1 MSFKLSP
8 LMLFLILLIVLVIS
22 VVFGNM
28 LNMEGFVSFGYNVN
42 NLNSVNIPQYNKTT
56 SVYKLYD
63 NICYDNRNGNLIEV
77 DATMYSGNADLT
89 GSTINSL
96 YVTPRDGIST
106 TIYNNQISG
115 NTVLSVNTD
124 KSMVN
129 TLNASYS
136 SWIYPTQS
144 NNTDKYSVIYL
155 PWNDSTYVHLINN
168 TTNMN
173 VGTYMFG
180 SANTMSQNMYTNS
193 NINLITTSKNTSV
206 YNTTVVNKYYDMS
219 KNLYKISDYVEF
231 DTSNANLII
240 QQNDGSIIIYDR
252 FSNPETVKTPGTIS
266 NTTNGITNVPF
277 NSWLVTDVAGQN
289 IVLYIS
295 NALKTL
301 VAIIQYDV
309 TQKSYN
315 LVNVCRFTEKG
326 LDKPSSTS
334 NVTISSS
341 SPLSQVPAV
350 STSTSTLN
358 NVTDANDKMPT
369 NALSEYFK
377 WYWFYKTNQ
386 NKNSEFS
393 EDYILKTQIV
403 PPVCPSC
410 PACPSCAGGVCSNC
424 GGQGGSG
431 TLSTTGNTVVKS
443 TTIPT
448 SISTSTSTNIPGAVA
463 SLGTTAGDVAGKTI
477 DATGKLVGGA
487 TNIGESAVKGT
498 VGLAKET
505 AGGAVGLA
513 KETVGGAVGLAKETV
528 GGAVGLVKEAGAGL
542 KDLLK
547 SNPTDIRPNQSQ
559 SGQITQG
566 QSVNSQYQTSQSSKY
581 GTQTTGADNYSYYG
595 ALPPKSSNFMPITA
609 DFSAFGK

>member
-1 MSFKLSP
+1 MSLKLSP

-22 VVFGNM
+22 IVFGNM

-42 NLNSVNIPQYNKTT
+42 NLNSLNIPQYNTT
-56 SVYKLYD
+56 ASVYKLYD
-63 NICYDNRNGNLIEV
+63 NICYDNRNGNLIEI
-77 DATMYSGNADLT
+77 DSTTYSGNADLT

-96 YVTPRDGIST
+96 YVTPRDGLT
-106 TIYNNQISG
+106 TTVYGNRLSG

-124 KSMVN
+124 KSMINTVN
-129 TLNASYS
+129 TSYS
-136 SWIYPTQS
+136 CWMYPTQS
-144 NNTDKYSVIYL
+144 YNTDEYSVMYL
-155 PWNDSTYVHLINN
+155 PWNDSTYIHIINN
-168 TTNMN
+168 RLNSN
-173 VGTYMFG
+173 IGTYMFG
-180 SANTMSQNMYTNS
+180 KGNTMSQSLYTNS
-193 NINLITTSKNTSV
+193 NINLMTTSKNTSV

-252 FSNPETVKTPGTIS
+252 FSNPETVNRPGTIS
-266 NTTNGITNVPF
+266 NTTNNISNAPF

-289 IVLYIS
+289 VVLYIT
-295 NALKTL
+295 NGLNTL
-301 VAIIQYDV
+301 IAIIQYDV

-315 LVNVCRFTEKG
+315 LVNVCRFNEKG
-326 LDKPSSTS
+326 LDKGSSNSNLANTS
-334 NVTISSS
+334 G
-341 SPLSQVPAV
+341 SPLSQIPSI
-350 STSTSTLN
+350 STATPISSN
-358 NVTDANDKMPT
+358 IPNEPNDKMSK

-386 NKNSEFS
+386 NKNTEFS
-393 EDYILKTQIV
+393 EDYILKSQIV

-410 PACPSCAGGVCSNC
+410 PACPGCTGGVCGNC

-431 TLSTTGNTVVKS
+431 TLSTTGNTVVQ
-443 TTIPT
+443 TTKLP
-448 SISTSTSTNIPGAVA
+448 TSTNIPGAVA

-487 TNIGESAVKGT
+487 SGLGEKAVTGT

-542 KDLLK
+542 KDILK
-547 SNPTDIRPNQSQ
+547 SHPTDIKKQGQ
-559 SGQITQG
+559 AGEVQAGQI
-566 QSVNSQYQTSQSSKY
+566 QSTSQVSKY

-595 ALPPKSSNFMPITA
+595 ALPPNSSNFMPITA

>member
-1 MSFKLSP
+1 
-8 LMLFLILLIVLVIS
+8 
-22 VVFGNM
+22 
-28 LNMEGFVSFGYNVN
+28 
-42 NLNSVNIPQYNKTT
+42 
-56 SVYKLYD
+56 
-63 NICYDNRNGNLIEV
+63 
-77 DATMYSGNADLT
+77 
-89 GSTINSL
+89 
-96 YVTPRDGIST
+96 
-106 TIYNNQISG
+106 
-115 NTVLSVNTD
+115 
-124 KSMVN
+124 
-129 TLNASYS
+129 
-136 SWIYPTQS
+136 
-144 NNTDKYSVIYL
+144 
-155 PWNDSTYVHLINN
+155 
-168 TTNMN
+168 
-173 VGTYMFG
+173 
-180 SANTMSQNMYTNS
+180 
-193 NINLITTSKNTSV
+193 
-206 YNTTVVNKYYDMS
+206 
-219 KNLYKISDYVEF
+219 
-231 DTSNANLII
+231 
-240 QQNDGSIIIYDR
+240 
-252 FSNPETVKTPGTIS
+252 
-266 NTTNGITNVPF
+266 
-277 NSWLVTDVAGQN
+277 
-289 IVLYIS
+289 LYIS

-309 TQKSYN
+309 RQKSYN

-326 LDKPSSTS
+326 LDKHASNS
-334 NVTISSS
+334 NVAITTNN
-341 SPLSQVPAV
+341 PLSQIPVI
-350 STSTSTLN
+350 STPVNNLN
-358 NVTDANDKMPT
+358 TTPGEQNMPT

-393 EDYILKTQIV
+393 EDYILKSQIV

-443 TTIPT
+443 TTTP
-448 SISTSTSTNIPGAVA
+448 TSTNIPGAVA

-505 AGGAVGLA
+505 
-513 KETVGGAVGLAKETV
+513 VGGAVGLAKETV

-547 SNPTDIRPNQSQ
+547 SNPTNIRPNQSQ
-559 SGQITQG
+559 SGEITKG
-566 QSVNSQYQTSQSSKY
+566 QSQSLNSSSQASKY

>member
-1 MSFKLSP
+1 MSIKLSP
-8 LMLFLILLIVLVIS
+8 LILFLILLVVLVIS
-22 VVFGNM
+22 IVFGNM

-42 NLNSVNIPQYNKTT
+42 NLNNINIPQYNTSKT
-56 SVYKLYD
+56 VNKLYD
-63 NICYDNRNGNLIEV
+63 NIFYDNKNGNLIEI
-77 DATMYSGNADLT
+77 DATSYSGNTDLT

-96 YVTPRDGIST
+96 YVTPRDGITT

-124 KSMVN
+124 KSMLN
-129 TLNASYS
+129 TLSPSYS
-136 SWIYPTQS
+136 CWIYPTQS
-144 NNTDKYSVIYL
+144 NNTDKYTAIYL
-155 PWNDSTYVHLINN
+155 PWNDSTYLHLINN
-168 TTNMN
+168 TNNMN
-173 VGTYMFG
+173 IGTYMFG
-180 SANTMSQNMYTNS
+180 PANTMSQNMYTNS
-193 NINLITTSKNTSV
+193 NINLITTSKNT
-206 YNTTVVNKYYDMS
+206 TVFDTYVTDRYYDMS
-219 KNLYKISDYVEF
+219 KNLYKISDYIEF
-231 DTSNANLII
+231 DVSNANLII

-252 FSNPETVKTPGTIS
+252 FSNAETVKTPGTIS
-266 NTTNGITNVPF
+266 NTTSKITNSSF
-277 NSWLVTDVAGQN
+277 SSWLVTDTVGQN
-289 IVLYIS
+289 LVLYIR

-301 VAIIQYDV
+301 VAVIQYDV
-309 TQKSYN
+309 TQRIYN
-315 LVNVCRFTEKG
+315 LVNVCRFNENG
-326 LDKPSSTS
+326 LDKGHAGRNAYLTTNNHLMQSPTIPSSS
-334 NVTISSS
+334 NSLYVNTGNTNTGNI
-341 SPLSQVPAV
+341 P
-350 STSTSTLN
+350 N
-358 NVTDANDKMPT
+358 

-410 PACPSCAGGVCSNC
+410 PACPSCPGGVCGNC

-431 TLSTTGNTVVKS
+431 TLSTTGNTVVK
-443 TTIPT
+443 
-448 SISTSTSTNIPGAVA
+448 STNIPGAVA

-487 TNIGESAVKGT
+487 SGLGEKAVTGT

-505 AGGAVGLA
+505 AGGAVGLT

-547 SNPTDIRPNQSQ
+547 SNPTDIRRNQIQ
-559 SGQITQG
+559 SGE
-566 QSVNSQYQTSQSSKY
+566 VNSQYQTSQASKY

>member
-1 MSFKLSP
+1 MSIKLSP
-8 LMLFLILLIVLVIS
+8 LILFLILLVVLVIS
-22 VVFGNM
+22 IVFGNM

-42 NLNSVNIPQYNKTT
+42 NLNRINIPQYNTT
-56 SVYKLYD
+56 SSVYKLYD
-63 NICYDNRNGNLIEV
+63 NIFYDNKNGNLIEI
-77 DATMYSGNADLT
+77 DATSYSGNTDLT

-96 YVTPRDGIST
+96 YVTPRDGITT

-124 KSMVN
+124 KSMLN
-129 TLNASYS
+129 TLSPSYS
-136 SWIYPTQS
+136 CWIYPTQS
-144 NNTDKYSVIYL
+144 NNTDKYTAIYL
-155 PWNDSTYVHLINN
+155 PWNDSTYLHLINN
-168 TTNMN
+168 TNNMN
-173 VGTYMFG
+173 IGTYMFG
-180 SANTMSQNMYTNS
+180 PANTMSQNMYTNS
-193 NINLITTSKNTSV
+193 NINLITTSKNT
-206 YNTTVVNKYYDMS
+206 TVFDTYVTDRYYDMS
-219 KNLYKISDYVEF
+219 KNLYKISDYIEF
-231 DTSNANLII
+231 DVSNANLII

-252 FSNPETVKTPGTIS
+252 FSNAETVKTPGTIS
-266 NTTNGITNVPF
+266 NTTSKITNSSF
-277 NSWLVTDVAGQN
+277 SSWLVTDTVGQN
-289 IVLYIS
+289 LVLYIR

-301 VAIIQYDV
+301 VAVIQYDV
-309 TQKSYN
+309 TQRIYN
-315 LVNVCRFTEKG
+315 LVNVCRFNENG
-326 LDKPSSTS
+326 LDKGHAGRNAYLTTNNHLMQSPTIPSSS
-334 NVTISSS
+334 NSLYVNTGNTNTGNI
-341 SPLSQVPAV
+341 P
-350 STSTSTLN
+350 N
-358 NVTDANDKMPT
+358 

-410 PACPSCAGGVCSNC
+410 PACPSCPGGVCGNC

-431 TLSTTGNTVVKS
+431 TLSTTGNTVVK
-443 TTIPT
+443 
-448 SISTSTSTNIPGAVA
+448 STNIPGAVA

-487 TNIGESAVKGT
+487 SGLGEKAVTGT

-547 SNPTDIRPNQSQ
+547 SNPTDIRRNQIQ
-559 SGQITQG
+559 S
-566 QSVNSQYQTSQSSKY
+566 SEVNSQYQTSQASKY

>member
-1 MSFKLSP
+1 MSIKLSP
-8 LMLFLILLIVLVIS
+8 LILFLILLVVLVIS
-22 VVFGNM
+22 IVFGNM

-42 NLNSVNIPQYNKTT
+42 NLNRINIPQYNTT
-56 SVYKLYD
+56 SSVYKLYD
-63 NICYDNRNGNLIEV
+63 NIFYDNKNGNLIEI
-77 DATMYSGNADLT
+77 DATSYSGNTDLT

-96 YVTPRDGIST
+96 YVTPRDGITT

-124 KSMVN
+124 KSMLN
-129 TLNASYS
+129 TLSPSYS
-136 SWIYPTQS
+136 CWIYPTQS
-144 NNTDKYSVIYL
+144 NNTDKYTAIYL

-168 TTNMN
+168 TNNMN
-173 VGTYMFG
+173 IGTYMFG
-180 SANTMSQNMYTNS
+180 PANTMSQNMYTNS
-193 NINLITTSKNTSV
+193 NINLITTSKNT
-206 YNTTVVNKYYDMS
+206 TVFDTYVTDRYYDMS
-219 KNLYKISDYVEF
+219 KNLYKISDYIEF
-231 DTSNANLII
+231 DVSNANLII

-252 FSNPETVKTPGTIS
+252 FSNAETVKTPGTIS
-266 NTTNGITNVPF
+266 NTTSKITNSSF
-277 NSWLVTDVAGQN
+277 SSWLVTDTVGQN
-289 IVLYIS
+289 LVLYIR

-301 VAIIQYDV
+301 VAVIQYDV
-309 TQKSYN
+309 TQRIYN
-315 LVNVCRFTEKG
+315 LVNVCRFNENG
-326 LDKPSSTS
+326 LDKGDAGRNAYLTTNNPLTQSPTIPSSTNSLNFNTS
-334 NVTISSS
+334 NT
-341 SPLSQVPAV
+341 
-350 STSTSTLN
+350 N
-358 NVTDANDKMPT
+358 TDNIPN

-410 PACPSCAGGVCSNC
+410 PACPSCPGGVCGNC

-431 TLSTTGNTVVKS
+431 TLSTTGNTVVK
-443 TTIPT
+443 
-448 SISTSTSTNIPGAVA
+448 STNIPGAVA

-487 TNIGESAVKGT
+487 SGLGEKAVTGT

-547 SNPTDIRPNQSQ
+547 SNPTDIRRNQIQ
-559 SGQITQG
+559 S
-566 QSVNSQYQTSQSSKY
+566 SEVNSQYQTSQASKY